1 MDFSSPLVLNLQP
14 RWWRNMIII
23 NKQNGFIESN
33 DVMKKDDDVIVPQ
46 MSMGVTTKV
55 VHCYNMKPHC
65 KRVKM

>member
-1 MDFSSPLVLNLQP
+1 
-14 RWWRNMIII
+14 MIII